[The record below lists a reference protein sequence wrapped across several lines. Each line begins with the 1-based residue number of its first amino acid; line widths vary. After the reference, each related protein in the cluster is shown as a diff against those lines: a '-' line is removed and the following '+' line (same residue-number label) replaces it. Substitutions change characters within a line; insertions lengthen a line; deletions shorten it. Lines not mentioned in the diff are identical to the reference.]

1 MADIGTVAIIT
12 ARGGSKRLPGKNVL
26 PLAGVPLLAWSVNA
40 AVAYGDFAHII
51 ISSDSDQ
58 YCDLALAHGATR
70 AIKRSVELSS
80 DSATSFDVVSDVLER
95 ERQAGRDWTQFVLL
109 QPTSPFRNAQ
119 DISQAMSLFDSR
131 RPEAV
136 VSVCET
142 ECPVEWTG
150 RLDPDLGMSE
160 FTAYAK
166 SNRRTQDLPRS
177 YRLNGAIYCL
187 NVEAFETQR
196 TFVPTGAL
204 AYAMPRSRSIDVDTE
219 EDFAIAQFLASRMP
233 VPA

>member
-12 ARGGSKRLPGKNVL
+12 ARGGSKRLPGKNIL

-40 AVAYGDFAHII
+40 AVDYAGFADII

-70 AIKRSVELSS
+70 AIKRSPELSS
-80 DSATSFDVVSDVLER
+80 DSATSFDVVLDVLDR
-95 ERQAGRDWTQFVLL
+95 ERQDGRNWTQFVLL
-109 QPTSPFRNAQ
+109 QPTSPFRTAD
-119 DISQAMSLFDSR
+119 DIAQAMALFEGR

-160 FTAYAK
+160 FVAATK
-166 SNRRTQDLPRS
+166 SNRRTQDLPKS

-187 NVEAFETQR
+187 NVAAFKAQR
-196 TFVPTGAL
+196 SFVPAGAL

-219 EDFAIAQFLASRMP
+219 EDFAIAEFLASRMP
-233 VPA
+233 VSA